1 MAVVSLRSDEFT
13 LDPYDTYAYMREQ
26 EPVLWDD
33 ETATWYVARF
43 ADVYGLLGSPALA
56 ARGVMSWVE
65 DLEPREREIVE
76 PVEEFFAAWPVFSNR
91 PDHEVLRQALLTSL
105 GRSALRTLEEP
116 LERWTRQICSGFAPG
131 DDIVTGFARP
141 LGIRSLSNKV
151 PIETAVGT
159 VAQFLTG
166 AVEPTTT
173 AIVIATH
180 GLSQNAAL
188 REALSDGFIGPG
200 AVVEEALRFD
210 PAFHF
215 APRVA
220 RETFSFQDHVIRS
233 GERVNL
239 VLASANRDERR
250 WERAAEFDP
259 LRQPRTH
266 LAFGRGGHA
275 CLGAAL
281 ARLQT
286 STAVST
292 ASEGGLLDAIAACD
306 LVRIPSF
313 GGTALRRLSLFGD

>member
-141 LGIRSLSNKV
+141 LGIRSLCEVLGVSTDEAQWLDTLSDQLITYLITSGSMVDAAARASEAIEKLDAWVRTTLLPRGRGLVPPALSQLWRSNKV

-159 VAQFLTG
+159 VAQFL
-166 AVEPTTT
+166 
-173 AIVIATH
+173 
-180 GLSQNAAL
+180 
-188 REALSDGFIGPG
+188 IG
-200 AVVEEALRFD
+200 
-210 PAFHF
+210 
-215 APRVA
+215 
-220 RETFSFQDHVIRS
+220 
-233 GERVNL
+233 
-239 VLASANRDERR
+239 
-250 WERAAEFDP
+250 AAE
-259 LRQPRTH
+259 T
-266 LAFGRGGHA
+266 
-275 CLGAAL
+275 
-281 ARLQT
+281 T
-286 STAVST
+286 
-292 ASEGGLLDAIAACD
+292 
-306 LVRIPSF
+306 
-313 GGTALRRLSLFGD
+313 